1 MKLTPDLRDR
11 VAHNFTGL
19 CLNAFDLLNTQKKVA
34 LAKPGKERVRP
45 ESFTNPEEFLRSME
59 TLVPEAK
66 PRRIKRVFPVCSL
79 FRKKE
84 ARDVLGTE
92 AVYRWFDFIVMARH
106 NVRPGLPESLEP
118 VYHAYLIAGK
128 NPKTDFWAVEIIEA
142 VSDGRHL
149 LISDNKKSK
158 TFSAGV
164 VYYLV
169 NEEIIPRLKA
179 SYKGKTEEEFTT
191 GTFGVGCTAVQDYN
205 ARTWVVALPPL

>member
-1 MKLTPDLRDR
+1 MRLTPDLRDR

-19 CLNAFDLLNTQKKVA
+19 CLNALDLLNTQKKIA

-45 ESFTNPEEFLRSME
+45 DSFTDPENFLHSVE
-59 TLVPEAK
+59 SLVPEAK
-66 PRRIKRVFPVCSL
+66 PRKIKRVFPVCSL
-79 FRKKE
+79 FRNKE
-84 ARDVLGTE
+84 ARDVLGKE
-92 AVYRWFDFIVMARH
+92 AVYRWFDFMILARH
-106 NVRPGLPESLEP
+106 NIRPGMPETLEP
-118 VYHAYLIAGK
+118 VYHAYLVMGK
-128 NPKTDFWAVEIIEA
+128 NPKTNFWAVEIIEA

-149 LISDNKKSK
+149 LISDNKKAK

-169 NEEIIPRLKA
+169 TEEIIPRLKA

-205 ARTWVVALPPL
+205 ARALVVALPPM